1 MKAKKTRQTTIPCWE
16 TLSTLRRVLHFPQIP
31 LRRLLAPIL
40 ALVLLFLLTARENGK
55 ELMGNISM
63 ELLFQM
69 RGPVPPPQDIVLV
82 VVDEDSIAAYG
93 QWPFPRSLHARL
105 LRQLEGAKAVGFDF
119 LFSEASRNPQDD
131 ADFSAALQA
140 GPPTVLAALRQRRSQ
155 APYPG
160 AMQQPA
166 SSLHGY
172 RALGHIAIAVQPG
185 GLLRK
190 VNLTP
195 SVGAPSMA
203 VSLAAAAG
211 VETPHYAQPQF
222 LNFYGDGGNFQTVS
236 YKDVLEGA
244 VPPALFQDRYVLI
257 GTRARGLGD
266 FHVTVFTRYRPTP
279 GVELQATVLGNLLNA
294 SFIRQMPGLMPV
306 LIGLFALLP
315 LFVWPFWSER
325 YNALL
330 NLALA
335 LALLGCALVLFSS
348 RNCAFDWLGPIQFL
362 FFSYLFY
369 LLQEVFSATRHILHQ
384 IRVLDHLLDERLYR
398 VLDDSLGQ
406 VDQDEQSRSK
416 LQDWAESARFFSVQV
431 GQSEQPRLQLRS
443 RRVLFSSA
451 GIQGLLR
458 RLHTAVDGMRLQHY
472 FLDNLLNRELP
483 PLMLWDSRTGQP
495 IFSNVAF
502 RDLWQAC
509 SGKQSEALPD
519 FNEFVSLALELS
531 GKNAGN
537 RDPAAEGQVRFDLAE
552 GQIRFDLQVRLPSGQ
567 RDFQGSIQ
575 PIAAPGTEFAGSLV
589 LLQDVT
595 EIKELERVKDEVVS
609 IVSHELKQPL
619 TVILGYGQMLAEG
632 LNGPNQVFAQKIC
645 GQAERLNRMIRDFLD
660 IARLESGRQ
669 QIKRQPFPLDRLV
682 TEALETVQTSA
693 TKKGIQVNAETPD
706 SAASYNGDESLLA
719 HALLNLLDNAVKFSA
734 PGTTV
739 TVRLK
744 EEENRFIVQ
753 VADQGP
759 GIPDEERE
767 RVFGKFQRG
776 SRTAKDEGFGLGL
789 HLVHQIIEGHG
800 GTIMAL
806 AVPKGATFEIVLP
819 KEDDEGGAE
828 TAPPSPGV

>member
-1 MKAKKTRQTTIPCWE
+1 MLRAR
-16 TLSTLRRVLHFPQIP
+16 LSQKLSGFRGVSLDHLPQIP
-31 LRRLLAPIL
+31 LHRLLAPIL
-40 ALVLLFLLTARENGK
+40 ALALLFLLTARENGK
-55 ELMGNISM
+55 ELMSNVSL

-82 VVDEDSIAAYG
+82 VVDEDSIATYG

-105 LRQLEGAKAVGFDF
+105 LRQLAGAKAVGFDF

-155 APYPG
+155 SPQPG

-166 SSLHGY
+166 ASLHGY

-195 SVGAPSMA
+195 SVGAPAMA
-203 VSLAAAAG
+203 VSLAAVAG
-211 VETPHYAQPQF
+211 VETPHYAKPQF
-222 LNFYGDGGNFQTVS
+222 VNFYGDGGNFQSLS
-236 YKDVLEGA
+236 YKEVLEGA
-244 VPPALFQDRYVLI
+244 VPPDLFKDRYVLI

-266 FHVTVFTRYRPTP
+266 FHVTVFTHYRPTP
-279 GVELQATVLGNLLNA
+279 GVELQATILGNLLNA
-294 SFIRQMPGLMPV
+294 SFIRQMPGLTPM
-306 LIGLFALLP
+306 LIGLFILLP
-315 LFVWPFWSER
+315 LFVWPLLSER

-330 NLALA
+330 NLTLA
-335 LALLGCALVLFSS
+335 LALLGCALTLFTY

-369 LLQEVFSATRHILHQ
+369 LLLEVFNATRYILHQ

-398 VLDDSLGQ
+398 ILDDSPDQ
-406 VDQDEQSRSK
+406 VDQNGQARTK
-416 LQDWAESARFFSVQV
+416 LQAWAESARFFSVQA
-431 GQSEQPRLQLRS
+431 GQNGQPQLRA

-458 RLHTAVDGMRLQHY
+458 RLHTAVDAMRLQHH

-509 SGKQSEALPD
+509 CGKQSEALPD
-519 FNEFVSLALELS
+519 FNEFVALALELS

-575 PIAAPGTEFAGSLV
+575 PIAAPGTDFAGSLA

-669 QIKRQPFPLDRLV
+669 QIRRQPFPLDRLV
-682 TEALETVQTSA
+682 TEALETVQPSA
-693 TKKGIQVNAETPD
+693 AQKGIQVQAETPD
-706 SAASYNGDESLLA
+706 SAAPYNGDESLLA

-734 PGTTV
+734 PGTAV
-739 TVRLK
+739 TVRVR
-744 EEENRFIVQ
+744 EEADRFVVQ

-800 GTIMAL
+800 GTIVAL

-819 KEDDEGGAE
+819 KEGGSA
-828 TAPPSPGV
+828 TTPPSPEA